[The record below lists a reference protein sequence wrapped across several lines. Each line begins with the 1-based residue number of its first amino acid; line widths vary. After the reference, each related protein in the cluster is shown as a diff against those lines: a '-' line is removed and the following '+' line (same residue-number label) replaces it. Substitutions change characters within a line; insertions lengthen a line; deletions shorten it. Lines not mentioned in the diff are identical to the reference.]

1 MKQTGVTR
9 KIDEL
14 GRIVL
19 PKELRKYLNINPG
32 DDFQI
37 TIENEKIILEKYSRL
52 QNEELELIHL
62 INCFSSITNYS
73 IYLVINNKIVNT
85 KMDPKEKKVKEE
97 ELNVEETLNNA
108 EEQPQD
114 EQAENAAPMTHE
126 EELEKE
132 LETAQETIE
141 EQKDKYLR
149 LSAEFD
155 NYRKRTMKEK
165 AELILNGGE
174 KSLSSILPVVD
185 DFERAIKTME
195 TATDVQAVKEGVELI
210 YNKFMAT
217 LAQNGVKVIETKDQP
232 LNTDYHEAIAVIP
245 APSEAQKGKILDCV
259 QTGYTLNDKV
269 LRHAKV
275 VVGE

>member
-1 MKQTGVTR
+1 
-9 KIDEL
+9 
-14 GRIVL
+14 
-19 PKELRKYLNINPG
+19 
-32 DDFQI
+32 
-37 TIENEKIILEKYSRL
+37 
-52 QNEELELIHL
+52 
-62 INCFSSITNYS
+62 
-73 IYLVINNKIVNT
+73 
-85 KMDPKEKKVKEE
+85 MDPKEKKVKEE
-97 ELNVEETLNNA
+97 ELNVEETQNHA
-108 EEQPQD
+108 EEQPQN
-114 EQAENAAPMTHE
+114 EQAEDTTPLTHE

-132 LETAQETIE
+132 LEKAQEEIE
-141 EQKDKYLR
+141 EEKDKYLR

-195 TATDVQAVKEGVELI
+195 TATDVNAVKEGVELI
-210 YNKFMAT
+210 YNKFMAV

-232 LNTDYHEAIAVIP
+232 LDTDFHEAIAVIP